1 MPQTKSFVKA
11 TKGKVILALFLACFA
26 LFMAWSISK
35 VVFQEMLV
43 TVGEVSAPSERLNL
57 VNIISR
63 KISSLDQQQKRQ
75 AIQNP
80 GNYNKLFRESL
91 QLRRLLDSLAALY
104 PGDSIQ
110 NARLTTIKTLLIERD
125 KQFLDYLKVRAR
137 LVNNQSFSSQVKELN
152 ALVSKG
158 ADAGDSTILATEER
172 TSTTTFSPEDN
183 KPRSFFGK
191 LFGKK
196 KDEKGESFTIIS
208 EQKIKRDTIALSAAE
223 EAIAKNVESSLRN
236 IEQEQRK
243 RNNSFVNREA
253 RLANAN
259 GVLISQ
265 MLEVLTKVEN
275 EVVEQIDS
283 NAVRAREVV
292 NSGIS
297 RITLVMI
304 VFFLITVVLLWL
316 ILTDI
321 TRSNRYRRDLEIAKD
336 EAEYHGKA
344 KQRFLANMSH
354 EIRTP
359 LQSIIGYSELLLNE
373 GKYSEPHL
381 RAISQSSEHLL
392 QIVNEVLDYNRI
404 ISGKFSFENRPFRMH
419 KLLNEVISVIRPQ
432 AVGKS
437 LDLLTKF
444 DLDNLGVLNGDSFR
458 LKQILLNLLGNA
470 IKFTESGSI
479 LLSVEHKIKRN
490 QVYFTFIVKDT
501 GVGMSEADS
510 KVVFNEFEQSRPLA
524 KEVSNRDGA
533 GLGLTIVKALVEG
546 QQGRIYLK
554 SQLNKGTTFTVFL
567 AFDLIGELADTEPV
581 NSLVVRRAT
590 GTVWVIDDD
599 PLILNLCG
607 VILGSQQIS
616 YKSFSSPLAVLQEPR
631 DELVSH
637 ILMDMRMPEM
647 DGIALCQELRADKY
661 PDTEILAM
669 TAQVLPSEQGDLLN
683 KGFDGIL
690 MKPFKAEDL
699 LNAVSDVMNLN
710 LDALH
715 KITLNDPELI
725 HRIID
730 GFVADCAE
738 DARLVADSIQQEDW
752 DTVTL
757 VVHRLAGRTGQM
769 GIPELAS
776 SFRSIELKL
785 RSDDFNKDLIKV
797 SLKNLLIDL
806 DHVAESFRNS
816 TESPYSIS

>member
-26 LFMAWSISK
+26 LFIAWSISK

-43 TVGEVSAPSERLNL
+43 TVSEVSAPSERLNL

-80 GNYNKLFRESL
+80 GNYNKLFKESL
-91 QLRRLLDSLAALY
+91 QLRHLLDSLAALY
-104 PGDSIQ
+104 PGDSVQ
-110 NARLTTIKTLLIERD
+110 VARLKTINTLLIERD
-125 KQFLDYLKVRAR
+125 KQFLDYLKVRAS
-137 LVNNQSFSSQVKELN
+137 LVNNRSFSSQVKELN

-158 ADAGDSTILATEER
+158 ADASDSTVLATEER
-172 TSTTTFSPEDN
+172 TSTTTFSPEDSR
-183 KPRSFFGK
+183 PRSFFGK

-196 KDEKGESFTIIS
+196 KDDKDKSFTIIS
-208 EQKIKRDTIALSAAE
+208 EQKIKRDTISLSAE
-223 EAIAKNVESSLRN
+223 EAIAKSVESSLRN

-275 EVVEQIDS
+275 EVVDQIDS
-283 NAVRAREVV
+283 NAVRARDVV

-297 RITLVMI
+297 RITIVMV

-321 TRSNRYRRDLEIAKD
+321 TRSNKYRKDLEAAKD

-373 GKYSEPHL
+373 RQYNEAHL
-381 RAISQSSEHLL
+381 HAISQSSEHLL

-404 ISGKFSFENRPFRMH
+404 ISGKFTFENRPFRMDT
-419 KLLNEVISVIRPQ
+419 LLKEVISVIRPQ
-432 AVGKS
+432 ALEKS
-437 LDLLTKF
+437 LELLTEF
-444 DLDNLGVLNGDSFR
+444 DVDQLMLINGDRFR

-470 IKFTESGSI
+470 IKFTQTGHV
-479 LLSVEHKIKRN
+479 LLSVEYKIRK
-490 QVYFTFIVKDT
+490 QQAYFTFMVKDT
-501 GVGMSEADS
+501 GVGMSEADA
-510 KVVFNEFEQSRPLA
+510 KVVFNEFEQSKPIARA
-524 KEVSNRDGA
+524 VRNQDGA

-546 QQGRIYLK
+546 QNGRIYLK
-554 SQLNKGTTFTVFL
+554 SQLNKGTTFTVFM
-567 AFDLIGELADTEPV
+567 AFDAVGELVSAE
-581 NSLVVRRAT
+581 NSNLLNVRRAT
-590 GTVWVIDDD
+590 GVVWLIDDD
-599 PLILNLCG
+599 PLILNLCE
-607 VILGSQQIS
+607 VILSSQQIVF
-616 YKSFSSPLAVLQEPR
+616 KSFKSPVDILHEPW
-631 DELVSH
+631 DEQVSH

-647 DGIALCQELRADKY
+647 DGIELCKRLRADKY
-661 PDTEILAM
+661 ADVEILAM
-669 TAQVLPSEQGDLLN
+669 TAQVLPSEQGDLLS

-699 LNAVSDVMNLN
+699 LNAVSDVMHIK
-710 LDALH
+710 LDALE
-715 KITLNDPELI
+715 KITLNDPELMN
-725 HRIID
+725 RIVE
-730 GFVADCAE
+730 GFIAECAE
-738 DARLVADSIQQEDW
+738 DAQLSKECIQTEDW
-752 DTVTL
+752 ETLAL

-769 GIPELAS
+769 GIPELAL
-776 SFRSIELKL
+776 SFRNAELKL
-785 RSDDFNKDLIKV
+785 RSGDFDNRAVVLEIM
-797 SLKNLLIDL
+797 NLLVDL
-806 DHVAESFRNS
+806 DRVVEKLKDP
-816 TESPYSIS
+816 TELSYSIS

>member
-510 KVVFNEFEQSRPLA
+510 KVVFNEFEQSRPPA

-567 AFDLIGELADTEPV
+567 AFDLIGELADNEPV